1 VPCGRAEELEALADL
16 VKDHPR
22 CLIMS
27 DEIYEYIW
35 FEDPP
40 VSMASL
46 PGMFERTITINGV
59 SKGFAM
65 TGWRVGYAA
74 APEPVARAIAKVQG
88 TFTAGGNA
96 FAQAGALAAITGP
109 RDEVDQMRSSY
120 KRRRD
125 LAVAMLKGIKGVERN
140 RPSSDLLCAG
150 RHHRPAR
157 PHRRQHAHRNGY
169 RVLPLAA
176 GRVSMWPPCR
186 ARPSAHRAASACQL
200 PHVTAISPRAWSAS
214 HEPPTH
220 LRDPSENTPPCTN
233 ENPPAPGPWRER
245 VRLGLGQGGIR
256 PAFNLPVV
264 QQRPVASCSPAS
276 VSKDILH
283 AINGQPPGSRKRQR
297 AFDMCALRTK

>member
-1 VPCGRAEELEALADL
+1 VDARELDALANL
-16 VKDHPR
+16 VKGHPR
-22 CLIMS
+22 CMVMS

-35 FEDPP
+35 FEAPP

-125 LAVAMLKGIKGVERN
+125 LAIAMLKGITGVEVSAPPATFYVLADISALLGRN
-140 RPSSDLLCAG
+140 AGNTRIETDTEFCHWLLEEYHVATVPGSAFGAPGCIRLSVAARDSDITKGLE
-150 RHHRPAR
+150 R
-157 PHRRQHAHRNGY
+157 
-169 RVLPLAA
+169 LA
-176 GRVSMWPPCR
+176 
-186 ARPSAHRAASACQL
+186 RAA
-200 PHVTAISPRAWSAS
+200 
-214 HEPPTH
+214 
-220 LRDPSENTPPCTN
+220 N
-233 ENPPAPGPWRER
+233 
-245 VRLGLGQGGIR
+245 
-256 PAFNLPVV
+256 
-264 QQRPVASCSPAS
+264 
-276 VSKDILH
+276 
-283 AINGQPPGSRKRQR
+283 
-297 AFDMCALRTK
+297 ALA

>member
-1 VPCGRAEELEALADL
+1 VRCGRAQELDALADL

-22 CLIMS
+22 CLVMS

-35 FEDPP
+35 FEAPP

-109 RDEVDQMRSSY
+109 RDEVDKMRSSY

-125 LAVAMLKGIKGVERN
+125 LAIAMLKGITGVERN

-150 RHHRPAR
+150 RHQRPAR
-157 PHRRQHAHRNGY
+157 PHRRQQAHRDRH

-176 GRVSMWPPCR
+176 GRVSTWPPCR
-186 ARPSAHRAASACQL
+186 ARPSAHRAASACRL
-200 PHVTAISPRAWSAS
+200 PRATATSPRAWNALPA
-214 HEPPTH
+214 PPT
-220 LRDPSENTPPCTN
+220 
-233 ENPPAPGPWRER
+233 
-245 VRLGLGQGGIR
+245 RL
-256 PAFNLPVV
+256 PDA
-264 QQRPVASCSPAS
+264 A
-276 VSKDILH
+276 
-283 AINGQPPGSRKRQR
+283 
-297 AFDMCALRTK
+297 